1 MKKLDLS
8 GIASPPPKFEARPPR
23 PEPVPL
29 EYPVEVGKEFVIR
42 REQAG
47 QASYMRVAVDGT
59 VYMDDWLITNVSDSL
74 LESRLIYFGKRKEPI
89 FRTAVRLLQREID
102 RRKGGVVETLPE
114 KKPEVE
120 AFFIRQDRSTVN
132 LITVRPDGTAYIDGW
147 LITEASE
154 STLRERYSYFNKQEG
169 KQWRTAARIVE
180 KELKRRAASKSD
192 FEIPPL
198 RFTKGQ
204 EPEFNWRPL
213 SYYDD
218 RAINSFF
225 DYYYSKVG
233 NAENEVERAKW
244 GPSLAA
250 LMNEQDR
257 RKRESAR
264 SEPER
269 PGGDESLPLSADE
282 LADNMQKA
290 SEAFTAM
297 GRAMGKS
304 SIGNDMVDTLRGYY
318 GVSAGSGIAIDGEG
332 LRMAYPEPEPE
343 QTSKDELAVAIGGRR
358 KQYEQAVRALE
369 LATLRGDEVRAGV
382 MGSVLDKLAV
392 DLDSLEKQ
400 RDSRDKTKSAE
411 VYEGD
416 LKEMI
421 LQEKA
426 RLYRAKLKH
435 SDAADEGD
443 EDEMSRLLVVIKEA
457 QFRVASLEKQQSARD
472 LRDKRK
478 KKGVFDF

>member
-23 PEPVPL
+23 PEP
-29 EYPVEVGKEFVIR
+29 
-42 REQAG
+42 
-47 QASYMRVAVDGT
+47 
-59 VYMDDWLITNVSDSL
+59 
-74 LESRLIYFGKRKEPI
+74 
-89 FRTAVRLLQREID
+89 
-102 RRKGGVVETLPE
+102 E
-114 KKPEVE
+114 KKPE
-120 AFFIRQDRSTVN
+120 
-132 LITVRPDGTAYIDGW
+132 
-147 LITEASE
+147 
-154 STLRERYSYFNKQEG
+154 
-169 KQWRTAARIVE
+169 
-180 KELKRRAASKSD
+180 ASKSD

-225 DYYYSKVG
+225 EYYYSKVG
-233 NAENEVERAKW
+233 NAKNEEERAKW

-257 RKRESAR
+257 RKRESA
-264 SEPER
+264 S
-269 PGGDESLPLSADE
+269 SA
-282 LADNMQKA
+282 ADSMQKA